1 MHQQGGTLAA
11 TDITI
16 HRGADAI
23 LERVSLAVT
32 PGSRIGV
39 VGPNGRGKTTLLRA
53 LAGLEPLDGGS
64 ITRNPPSLRVGYLP
78 QERDLAPEETL
89 ASYLARRT
97 GVGEI
102 EAKLAALESA
112 LESDPHAAEAHAEAL
127 ERFLALGGADFE
139 ARARGVLADVGLDAP
154 LDRPAGALSG
164 GEKGRAALA
173 SILLARFD
181 VFLLDEPTNDLDFA
195 GLDLLERFLL
205 GCPGRSRARLP
216 RPGAAR
222 PDGEPDRRARVGNAA
237 RAPLRRRLERVR
249 GGARAWAR
257 RARACVRALERGA
270 RALHAAPPGPPRAG
284 PGGREAGKPPR
295 DACPH
300 VENARGGA
308 PSRVARARPGREA
321 LAALGAPARSGT
333 RRGARAISSCLSI
346 APSWSGLVP
355 PRADRRATSAGESGS
370 RSPARTAPA
379 RRRSSTGLLGR
390 VPLTAGTRRVGPSVV
405 FGEIGQ
411 ARALFA
417 PDEPLLGSFCAAA
430 GILESEA
437 RTLLAKFDL
446 YASHVL
452 RPAGSL
458 SPGERTRAELAVQ
471 AARGAGC
478 LVLDEPTNHLDLPA
492 VEELERALGAYDGTL
507 ILVTHDRRFLEQ
519 VGVTRVVEL
528 SPTAP
533 VRGRPR
539 APRRPPGRR

>member
-97 GVGEI
+97 GVGEV

-112 LESDPHAAEAHAEAL
+112 LESDPHAAEAHAETL

-205 GCPGRSRARLP
+205 AVEGGVVLVSHDRALLDRTVNRIVELESGTQ
-216 RPGAAR
+216 RVHHYAGGWSEFEAAR
-222 PDGEPDRRARVGNAA
+222 EHGRAEHERAFANWSEERGRFTRLHRDRREQARVGGKQANRRGTHALMSKTRAAA
-237 RAPLRRRLERVR
+237 RRVEWLERDRVEKPWQPWELQLDLAPEGR
-249 GGARAWAR
+249 SGDLVVSLDRA
-257 RARACVRALERGA
+257 VLERGSF
-270 RALHAAPPGPPRAG
+270 RLGPIDVNVGWGERISITG
-284 PGGREAGKPPR
+284 PNGAGKTTLL
-295 DACPH
+295 D
-300 VENARGGA
+300 
-308 PSRVARARPGREA
+308 
-321 LAALGAPARSGT
+321 
-333 RRGARAISSCLSI
+333 
-346 APSWSGLVP
+346 
-355 PRADRRATSAGESGS
+355 
-370 RSPARTAPA
+370 
-379 RRRSSTGLLGR
+379 GLLGR
-390 VPLTAGTRRVGPSVV
+390 LAAHGGDAAGRPGRRLRRDRPGAGPLPAGR
-405 FGEIGQ
+405 
-411 ARALFA
+411 
-417 PDEPLLGSFCAAA
+417 AAA
-430 GILESEA
+430 RL
-437 RTLLAKFDL
+437 
-446 YASHVL
+446 VL
-452 RPAGSL
+452 RGGRNPRGAR
-458 SPGERTRAELAVQ
+458 PERSWRSSTSTRA
-471 AARGAGC
+471 
-478 LVLDEPTNHLDLPA
+478 TSS
-492 VEELERALGAYDGTL
+492 
-507 ILVTHDRRFLEQ
+507 DRPEASRPVSGRVRSSRF
-519 VGVTRVVEL
+519 
-528 SPTAP
+528 
-533 VRGRPR
+533 RPR
-539 APRRPPGRR
+539 AEPAASSSTSRRTTSTCRRSRSSSERSARTTGR

>member
-97 GVGEI
+97 GVGEV
-102 EAKLAALESA
+102 EARLAALESA

-127 ERFLALGGADFE
+127 ERFLALGGADFA
-139 ARARGVLADVGLDAP
+139 ARARGVLADVGLDVP
-154 LDRPAGALSG
+154 LDRPVGALSG
-164 GEKGRAALA
+164 GEQGRGALA

-205 GCPGRSRARLP
+205 AVEGGVVIVSHDRALLDRTVNRIVELESGTQRVHHYAGGWSEFEAAREHGRVEHERAFAHWSEERARFSQLH
-216 RPGAAR
+216 R
-222 PDGEPDRRARVGNAA
+222 DRREQARVGGKQASRRGTHALMSKTRAAA
-237 RAPLRRRLERVR
+237 RRVEWLERDRVEKPWQPWELQLDLAPEGR
-249 GGARAWAR
+249 SGDLVVSLERA
-257 RARACVRALERGA
+257 VLERGA
-270 RALHAAPPGPPRAG
+270 FRLGPIDVDIGWGERISITG
-284 PGGREAGKPPR
+284 PNGAGKTTLL
-295 DACPH
+295 D
-300 VENARGGA
+300 
-308 PSRVARARPGREA
+308 
-321 LAALGAPARSGT
+321 
-333 RRGARAISSCLSI
+333 
-346 APSWSGLVP
+346 
-355 PRADRRATSAGESGS
+355 
-370 RSPARTAPA
+370 
-379 RRRSSTGLLGR
+379 GLLGR
-390 VPLTAGTRRVGPSVV
+390 LPLIAGTRRVGPSVV

-417 PDEPLLGSFCAAA
+417 PEGPLLGSFCAAA
-430 GILESEA
+430 GMLESEA

-446 YASHVL
+446 YESHVL

-492 VEELERALGAYDGTL
+492 VEELERALSAYDGTL

-528 SPTAP
+528 SPPAP

>member
-64 ITRNPPSLRVGYLP
+64 VTRNPLTLRVGYLP
-78 QERDLAPEETL
+78 QERDLVPEETL

-97 GVGEI
+97 GVGEA
-102 EAKLAALESA
+102 EAELATLEAALESD
-112 LESDPHAAEAHAEAL
+112 LSAAEPHAEAL
-127 ERFLALGGADFE
+127 ERFLALGGAAFE
-139 ARARGVLADVGLDAP
+139 ARARGVIADVGLDAP

-205 GCPGRSRARLP
+205 SVQGGVVLVSHDRALLDRTVNRIVELESGTQRVHHYAGGWSEFEAAREHGRAEHERAFARWGEERARFMRLH
-216 RPGAAR
+216 
-222 PDGEPDRRARVGNAA
+222 EDRREQARVGGKQANRRGTHALMSKTRAA
-237 RAPLRRRLERVR
+237 ARRLEWLESDRVEKPWQPWELQLDLAPEGR
-249 GGARAWAR
+249 SGDLVVSLEGA
-257 RARACVRALERGA
+257 VLERGSF
-270 RALHAAPPGPPRAG
+270 RLGPIDVQVGWGERISITG
-284 PGGREAGKPPR
+284 PNGAGKTTLL
-295 DACPH
+295 D
-300 VENARGGA
+300 
-308 PSRVARARPGREA
+308 
-321 LAALGAPARSGT
+321 
-333 RRGARAISSCLSI
+333 
-346 APSWSGLVP
+346 
-355 PRADRRATSAGESGS
+355 
-370 RSPARTAPA
+370 
-379 RRRSSTGLLGR
+379 GLLGR
-390 VPLTAGTRRVGPSVV
+390 LPLTSGRRRVGPAVV

-411 ARALFA
+411 ARALFP
-417 PDEPLLGSFCAAA
+417 PDEPLLGPFCAAA
-430 GILESEA
+430 GISEGEA

-519 VGVTRVVEL
+519 VGVTRIVEL